1 MCQFIVGLNAL
12 SHQYIS
18 AAGAKTHTRGESPTS
33 AWSEMPSLGIYLI
46 GIFAVV
52 SPDDITSSTD
62 VQTLSNTSELH
73 FWTEISQ
80 NKELKSDV
88 QRRRKA
94 PQFMMELYEMF
105 ADNNQTLRNTQE
117 GNIVRSFEAQSS
129 GSYHFFNLTS
139 FRQDERVTKAEFRRF
154 RHKQPFMGHRHFY
167 KVELYEVLDNRPELS
182 HENVMSSRLLPVY
195 TKGWEVFNIT
205 QMVTK
210 WISGAN
216 NGSLVVTA
224 LPSSNWF
231 GSSIQMDR
239 HSVKTNAYLVIYS
252 DDGRKHYQHPPF
264 HTGQTINTSHNFL
277 KPMRGLVQSTL
288 RRRRSL
294 RTLSSTC
301 HRTNLYV
308 DFSKIGWSG
317 WIISPRGYNAY
328 SCTGSCLFPLD
339 RSLRATNHATVR
351 SIMNVLKLTQEAGKP
366 CCVPDALHPISL
378 LYFDEEENVVLKHYK
393 DMVAS
398 SCGCH

>member
-1 MCQFIVGLNAL
+1 M
-12 SHQYIS
+12 
-18 AAGAKTHTRGESPTS
+18 T
-33 AWSEMPSLGIYLI
+33 
-46 GIFAVV
+46 
-52 SPDDITSSTD
+52 
-62 VQTLSNTSELH
+62 ELH
-73 FWTEISQ
+73 FWTEIFQ
-80 NKELKSDV
+80 NKELKRDV
-88 QRRRKA
+88 RRRRKT
-94 PQFMMELYEMF
+94 PQFMMELYEAL
-105 ADNNQTLRNTQE
+105 ADSNQNMLE

-139 FRQDERVTKAEFRRF
+139 FRLEEHVTKAEFRWF
-154 RHKQPFMGHRHFY
+154 HHKKPFMGRHHFY
-167 KVELYEVLDNRPELS
+167 KVELYEVLDTGPELPRG
-182 HENVMSSRLLPVY
+182 NVMGSRLLPVY

-205 QMVTK
+205 RMVTK
-210 WISGAN
+210 WIFNNGAN
-216 NGSLVVTA
+216 NSILVVAA
-224 LPSSNWF
+224 LPSSNGF

-239 HSVKTNAYLVIYS
+239 HSVETNAYLVIYS
-252 DDGRKHYQHPPF
+252 DDERKHYQHPPF
-264 HTGQTINTSHNFL
+264 HTGHTINISHSFL
-277 KPMRGLVQSTL
+277 KPMEGLVQSTL

-308 DFSKIGWSG
+308 DFAKIGWSG

-351 SIMNVLKLTQEAGKP
+351 SIMNVLKLPQEAGKP
-366 CCVPDALHPISL
+366 CCVPDALHPISI